1 MKSNHVDDNSTCGF
15 CNCILKEN
23 STTCSYC
30 GAELITAYIDRPTRK
45 LILYL
50 RIALIFI
57 SGLLA
62 LFFYQNSNLVYLS
75 IILAVPLVLI
85 SWVLP
90 WFFFKIK
97 NKGNYIWR
105 RKSI

>member
-15 CNCILKEN
+15 CNSIIKKN

-50 RIALIFI
+50 RVALIFI

-62 LFFYQNSNLVYLS
+62 LFSYQISNLVYLS
-75 IILAVPLVLI
+75 IILAVSLVLI
-85 SWVLP
+85 AWILP
-90 WFFFKIK
+90 WLYFKIK
-97 NKGNYIWR
+97 NRENNIWR
-105 RKSI
+105 RKSF